1 MKNGGALWLRKNK
14 NRFIPKSN
22 DLFRVRKGKK
32 QTNKKIGQNLDRCS
46 YGAEGL
52 WKGNLGKGTWCV
64 IQLRLE
70 WI

>member
-32 QTNKKIGQNLDRCS
+32 QTNKKDRT
-46 YGAEGL
+46 
-52 WKGNLGKGTWCV
+52 KP
-64 IQLRLE
+64 R
-70 WI
+70 